1 MPAAYATRD
10 NLVQRYTET
19 KLRELTDREAPFT
32 GVVVDAVLDQAIASA
47 ASVIDGHL
55 SGRYTLPLTVAPALL
70 TDVAARLAYA
80 ALWIDTAPEKVTADY
95 QAAMRTLR
103 DIAAGTIKLDVGG
116 VEAATAAPAGIEVV
130 SSDRAFGRDN
140 LRNW

>member
-1 MPAAYATRD
+1 MSTVYATKAD
-10 NLVQRYTET
+10 LVQRYTAA

-32 GVVVDAVLDQAIASA
+32 GVIVDAVLDQAIASA

-55 SGRYTLPLTVAPALL
+55 SGRYTLPLAAVPALL
-70 TDVAARLAYA
+70 VDVAARLTYA
-80 ALWIDTAPEKVTADY
+80 ALWIDTASEKVTADQ

-116 VEAATAAPAGIEVV
+116 VEAAIAAPAGIEVV